1 LTRRSSARSA
11 YRILGA
17 GPRHEP
23 RKAEIAQFDHARAR
37 YQQILRLDVAVNN
50 LVAVAIVERA
60 KELIRVLLDVER
72 DEAVRVLL
80 EIVQNAALHVLEYLP
95 AAVSGRVWK

>member
-1 LTRRSSARSA
+1 M
-11 YRILGA
+11 
-17 GPRHEP
+17 
-23 RKAEIAQFDHARAR
+23 
-37 YQQILRLDVAVNN
+37 
-50 LVAVAIVERA
+50 AVAIVERA

-72 DEAVRVLL
+72 DKAVRVLL